1 MNKNIVQA
9 IENLKQ
15 TFPEA
20 RFIVFGSHATGS
32 ADKDSDLDLCAV
44 FPSLSKDPF
53 DLIYDIR
60 VEARK
65 SLPMAMDI
73 FVLSE
78 SDYTSRSQGNGSL
91 EHIIAAEGIA
101 VEPEN

>member
-1 MNKNIVQA
+1 VDRNIVRA
-9 IENLKQ
+9 IEKLKL

-20 RFIVFGSHATGS
+20 RFIVFGSQATGNAS
-32 ADKDSDLDLCAV
+32 TDSDLDLCAV

-65 SLPMAMDI
+65 YLSMAMDI

-78 SDYTSRSQGNGSL
+78 TEYTSRSHENGSL

-101 VEPEN
+101 V

>member
-1 MNKNIVQA
+1 MNRNIVQA
-9 IENLKQ
+9 IEKLKS

-20 RFIVFGSHATGS
+20 RFIVFGSQATGT
-32 ADKDSDLDLCAV
+32 ANKDSDLDLCAV

-65 SLPMAMDI
+65 YISIAMDI
-73 FVLSE
+73 IVLSE
-78 SDYTSRSQGNGSL
+78 PAYTSRSHQNGSL

-101 VEPEN
+101 V

>member
-1 MNKNIVQA
+1 MDRNIVRA
-9 IENLKQ
+9 IEKLKQ

-20 RFIVFGSHATGS
+20 RFIVFGSQATGNAS
-32 ADKDSDLDLCAV
+32 TDSDLDLCAV

-65 SLPMAMDI
+65 YLSMAMDI

-78 SDYTSRSQGNGSL
+78 SEYASRSRENGSL
-91 EHIIAAEGIA
+91 EHIIAAEGNT
-101 VEPEN
+101 V

>member
-1 MNKNIVQA
+1 M
-9 IENLKQ
+9 
-15 TFPEA
+15 
-20 RFIVFGSHATGS
+20 FGYQATGN

-65 SLPMAMDI
+65 HLSMVMDI

-78 SDYTSRSQGNGSL
+78 PDFTSRSQENGSL

-101 VEPEN
+101 V

>member
-1 MNKNIVQA
+1 MNEDIVQA
-9 IENLKQ
+9 IQKLKQ
-15 TFPEA
+15 AFPEA
-20 RFIVFGSHATGS
+20 RFIVFGSQATGNTN
-32 ADKDSDLDLCAV
+32 KDSDLDLCAV

-65 SLPMAMDI
+65 YLSLAMDI

-78 SDYTSRSQGNGSL
+78 PDFTTRSQQNGSL
-91 EHIIAAEGIA
+91 EYIIATEGIA
-101 VEPEN
+101 VS

>member
-1 MNKNIVQA
+1 MNKKIFQA
-9 IENLKQ
+9 IEKLKQ

-20 RFIVFGSHATGS
+20 RFIVFGSQATGNS
-32 ADKDSDLDLCAV
+32 DKDSDLDLCAV

-65 SLPMAMDI
+65 HISMAMDI

-78 SDYTSRSQGNGSL
+78 PDFSYRSQENGSL

-101 VEPEN
+101 V

>member
-1 MNKNIVQA
+1 MNNNIVQA
-9 IENLKQ
+9 IEKLKQ

-20 RFIVFGSHATGS
+20 RFIVFGSQATGN
-32 ADKDSDLDLCAV
+32 AVKDSDLDLCAV

-60 VEARK
+60 VEVRK
-65 SLPMAMDI
+65 HLSMAMDI

-78 SDYTSRSQGNGSL
+78 SDFTSRSHENGSL

-101 VEPEN
+101 V

>member
-1 MNKNIVQA
+1 MDKNIVKA
-9 IENLKQ
+9 IEKLKQ
-15 TFPEA
+15 IFPEA
-20 RFIVFGSHATGS
+20 RFIVFGSQATGNAS
-32 ADKDSDLDLCAV
+32 TDSDLDLCAV

-65 SLPMAMDI
+65 HLSMAMDI

-78 SDYTSRSQGNGSL
+78 PDYVSRSHGNGSL

-101 VEPEN
+101 V